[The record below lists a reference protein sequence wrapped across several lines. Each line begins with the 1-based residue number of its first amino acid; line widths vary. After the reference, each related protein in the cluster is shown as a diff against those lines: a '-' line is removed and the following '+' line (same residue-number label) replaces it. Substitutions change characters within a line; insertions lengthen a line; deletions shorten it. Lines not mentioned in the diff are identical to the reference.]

1 MFGADLAYMDSCI
14 DEEYGTESLLPEYL
28 FPTFRVTNPWHRQS
42 NKTQLESDII
52 VIAEFSE
59 LEGPKPVVIIL
70 SVRLFPI
77 SILCLMAITFNDRII
92 SDLHHGFSVSCCTR
106 HKTMVDLH
114 ELFYYYN
121 IFSETKKPFD

>member
-1 MFGADLAYMDSCI
+1 MFGADIAFMDSCI
-14 DEEYGTESLLPEYL
+14 DEEYGTKPLPEYL
-28 FPTFRVTNPWHRQS
+28 YPTFRVTNPWHRQS

-70 SVRLFPI
+70 SLRLFPI

-92 SDLHHGFSVSCCTR
+92 SRPTSWLFSS
-106 HKTMVDLH
+106 L
-114 ELFYYYN
+114 LY
-121 IFSETKKPFD
+121 ET